1 MTIANV
7 ANSDTFG
14 TLLSVTNQL
23 VVAVNQQATGNI
35 LGVNVVTVA
44 ATANA
49 ALPASGGTITGDILF
64 TSGAKASQVT
74 LKAYREAVSNV
85 NQTSGN
91 YVANLAIT
99 NIFDLTLSNSN
110 TTITFA
116 SPALAGNMS
125 SFTLILRQPG
135 TVANVIA
142 FQNTMGWS
150 FGEVPVL
157 SSGVVGRVDVISGFT
172 VNGGVSYLGTQAMAN
187 VG

>member
-7 ANSDTFG
+7 ANSDSFG
-14 TLLSVTNQL
+14 TQLSVVNQL
-23 VVAVNQQATGNI
+23 VVAVNAVAGGNI
-35 LGVNVVTVA
+35 LGINVVTTST
-44 ATANA
+44 TANA
-49 ALPASGGTITGDILF
+49 ALPKAGGTMTGDIVF
-64 TSGAKASQVT
+64 STGAKADQVT
-74 LKAYREAVSNV
+74 LKAYRESVSNV
-85 NQTSGN
+85 NQTTGN

-99 NIFDLTLSNSN
+99 NIFDITLRNSN
-110 TTITFA
+110 TTIAF
-116 SPALAGNMS
+116 SNPALAGNMS

-135 TVANVIA
+135 TVANVVN

-157 SSGVVGRVDVISGFT
+157 TSGIAGRVDVISGFT